1 MALGV
6 TNHNSDVSNRT
17 VTDLVAARVPFFD
30 ITSTVELNTISSY
43 IWEACNEV
51 EKCFKVS
58 WVKDITTQIVTI
70 DTTRIADEQY
80 YSALQKSILGD
91 IASMYYIQKK
101 IVELSGK
108 IGVNGSSDTT
118 LGAQIGKLITTAKAG
133 ETEVDFAELNTKNVP
148 LLLQAPD
155 LLMLIKQEIARKML
169 TFGCIFDLNDSV
181 LVNAALKR
189 GYSVFG
195 NMPFQVIRDYE
206 PCLGCG
212 A

>member
-30 ITSTVELNTISSY
+30 TTSTVELNTISSY

-108 IGVNGSSDTT
+108 
-118 LGAQIGKLITTAKAG
+118 
-133 ETEVDFAELNTKNVP
+133 TEVDFAELNTKNVP
-148 LLLQAPD
+148 LLLQAQD